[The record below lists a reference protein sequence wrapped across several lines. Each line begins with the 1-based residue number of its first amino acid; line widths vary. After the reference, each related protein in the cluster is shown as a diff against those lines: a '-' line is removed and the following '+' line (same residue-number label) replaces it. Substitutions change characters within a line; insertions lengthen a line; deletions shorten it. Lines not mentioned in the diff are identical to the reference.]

1 MPKTFTLTD
10 PNNHLLASLSE
21 PHARRLAAKKYGL
34 SSGCLPL
41 LAGLA
46 FRENQHLST
55 RPRDLYRAEIVNEKL
70 ARAYLRE
77 LIGAKFA
84 ELSTHRGCRYL
95 RPTLTGLGVTAYYA
109 REMRTGAKE
118 FLKF

>member
-1 MPKTFTLTD
+1 MPQIFTLTD

-21 PHARRLAAKKYGL
+21 PRARRLTAKKYGL

-41 LAGLA
+41 LAGLV
-46 FRENQHLST
+46 FRQNQRLST

-70 ARAYLRE
+70 ARVYLRE
-77 LIGAKFA
+77 LIGTGLA
-84 ELSTHRGCRYL
+84 ELSAYRGCRYL

-109 REMRTGAKE
+109 REMRTGAKD